1 MKVLIIY
8 QYFGGKSTMW
18 SSRIYEMSKVWK
30 SQGVDITI
38 VTAPYSKSD
47 LKPGPFYVSRQ
58 NYEDLKLI
66 VVNSADN
73 NTFSFFKR
81 VFNQLI
87 FSFFSIYYA
96 LTLKY
101 DIIITSSGPIF
112 VSFSGILAKIIR
124 RKKFVFELRDK
135 WPDGAIELGHITNR
149 HIINLLKRFEKYIYI
164 NADLI
169 VAASVGM
176 KNAIKNEGVYK
187 KIFVA
192 PNACDK
198 SFYNSVRNIRTEN
211 DINLSTK
218 IFVYFGSI
226 GLMDDVSYLVKGFDE
241 ANIQDSLFLIF
252 GDGVEM
258 SKVEDYINEKK
269 VNNIKLMGIVPKQEI
284 FSWLDTSYVS
294 LIAYKSFKSLQDSS
308 PNKLFDSLAFGIPVL
323 HNTTGWIKELVDDN
337 IIGISVNPE
346 IEGSMSQAIKFIN
359 DNSEIREKF
368 AKNATNI
375 SDKYFNRTNISNEYL
390 KQMQDL
396 L

>member
-1 MKVLIIY
+1 
-8 QYFGGKSTMW
+8 
-18 SSRIYEMSKVWK
+18 
-30 SQGVDITI
+30 
-38 VTAPYSKSD
+38 
-47 LKPGPFYVSRQ
+47 
-58 NYEDLKLI
+58 
-66 VVNSADN
+66 
-73 NTFSFFKR
+73 
-81 VFNQLI
+81 
-87 FSFFSIYYA
+87 
-96 LTLKY
+96 
-101 DIIITSSGPIF
+101 
-112 VSFSGILAKIIR
+112 
-124 RKKFVFELRDK
+124 
-135 WPDGAIELGHITNR
+135 
-149 HIINLLKRFEKYIYI
+149 
-164 NADLI
+164 
-169 VAASVGM
+169 M

-226 GLMDDVSYLVKGFDE
+226 GLMDDVSYLVKGFDD

-252 GDGVEM
+252 GDGVER

-269 VNNIKLMGIVPKQEI
+269 VKNIKLMGIVPKQEI

-346 IEGSMSQAIKFIN
+346 IDGSMSKAIKFIN

-368 AKNATNI
+368 AMNAINI